1 MDLINHS
8 KNKKDRE
15 FSFKFFFKFILILLA
30 LLLNAGYSY
39 SQQFESTDTNDYK
52 PKKYLKV
59 KNPVGTEFWLCF
71 MKNYKE
77 DKRPS
82 QSQDLILELFITG
95 DEDSKVRIEIDGI
108 GYRQNINVP
117 AGTVQNVKIPAE
129 AQVKSDQ
136 VLERLAVHITSD
148 KPVSVYGL
156 NRRFQTT
163 DTYLALPTEVL
174 GTDYRAMCY
183 TVSDGLMPQ
192 IAIVAT
198 DNNTEVEI
206 TPAAN
211 LVLHRKGVP
220 FKVQLK
226 KGDVYQFASLF
237 EPNSNCDLTG
247 TLIKSNKKIAVFS
260 GHQCAYVTPN
270 IIACNHLVE
279 QMPPLPSWG
288 RHFYLGRFDTRS
300 NYTFRVLANENQT
313 RVFLDAKLIRT
324 LGAGEFWDSTLKR
337 DIQITANKPILVA
350 QYSQGFKN
358 GDSIGDPMML
368 LVSPTQQFLQQY
380 RFATPVNGSW
390 KHRINVVVP
399 TAGIKSMK
407 LNGEPIDPKLFKPLG
422 LSRYSIAYIP
432 IPYGSHYIE
441 GDLPFG
447 MYSYGFGF
455 DRDAFDAYG
464 TMAGQSFQ
472 DYEPANDT
480 LPPMAEEFKSV
491 NLMKVIFRDD
501 RVDDSGIKNIN
512 IVENNGLRI
521 QIPKIEE
528 GSPQV
533 EISVKPEQTGVV
545 SRAFVEAI
553 DLAGNI
559 AEFTICY
566 TLDNRTQVY
575 NFYLIKGKTES
586 CFPDPGYQIGAFVK
600 ISGFFH
606 SADFS
611 SSGDISAQGK
621 FGESFGTGGLFGF
634 YFGRKFTNEFAG
646 SARLSIEKYGGT
658 LDAPDSL
665 IKKVRMPNGDLKPFQ
680 ESRLLRLTGVFIH
693 FGLSGEYFFNQYSYA
708 FAGLNFAINLSK
720 SIELQRQI
728 LIPDNFTYTDGTRT
742 HIDPD
747 DTQSL
752 SSLSF
757 LRLGFLAGLGL
768 TYPINH
774 LFSAYVESQFT
785 HHLGNLIND
794 GNWSLNQISLQV
806 GIRYRFFPEFFNF

>member
-1 MDLINHS
+1 MNQS
-8 KNKKDRE
+8 EKRKNKK
-15 FSFKFFFKFILILLA
+15 FCYSILFKLELILIIIFI
-30 LLLNAGYSY
+30 NFGYSF
-39 SQQFESTDTNDYK
+39 SQQIESKDTTEYK

-82 QSQDLILELFITG
+82 QVQDLILELFITG
-95 DEDSKVRIEIDGI
+95 DEDSKVKIEIDGI
-108 GYRQNINVP
+108 GYRQNVNVP
-117 AGTVQNVKIPAE
+117 AGTVQNVRIPAE

-174 GTDYRAMCY
+174 GTEYRAMCY

-198 DNNTEVEI
+198 ENNTEVEI
-206 TPAAN
+206 TPSAN

-237 EPNSNCDLTG
+237 EVNSDCDLTG

-260 GHQCAYVTPN
+260 GHQCAYVTPK

-324 LGAGEFWDSTLKR
+324 LGSGEFWDSTLSR

-432 IPYGSHYIE
+432 IPYGSHFIE

-480 LPPMAEEFKSV
+480 LPPMAEESETF

-501 RVDDSGIKNIN
+501 RVDDSGIKLIN
-512 IVENNGLRI
+512 VIENMGLKI
-521 QIPKIEE
+521 QIPRIEE

-533 EISVKPEQTGVV
+533 EITVRPDQPGVI
-545 SRAFVEAI
+545 SRAFVEAV
-553 DLAGNI
+553 DLAGNKSV
-559 AEFTICY
+559 FTICY
-566 TLDNRTQVY
+566 TLDNRTQRY
-575 NFYLIKGKTES
+575 YFYLTQGKTES
-586 CFPDPGYQIGAFVK
+586 CFPDPGFQIGAFVK
-600 ISGFFH
+600 VSGFFH

-611 SSGDISAQGK
+611 SSGDIAAQGK
-621 FGESFGTGGLFGF
+621 FGESFGTGGLFGI
-634 YFGRKFTNEFAG
+634 YFGRKFTNDFAG

-658 LDAPDSL
+658 LDAPDSV
-665 IKKVRMPNGDLKPFQ
+665 IKRVRMPNGDLKPFQ
-680 ESRLLRLTGVFIH
+680 ETRLLRLNGVFIH
-693 FGLSGEYFFNQYSYA
+693 LGLSGEYFFNQYSYA
-708 FAGLNFAINLSK
+708 FGGLNFAFNLSK

-742 HIDPD
+742 HIDPED
-747 DTQSL
+747 AQTL

-757 LRLGFLAGLGL
+757 LRLGLLAGLGL

-774 LFSAYVESQFT
+774 LFSAYVESQFI
-785 HHLGNLIND
+785 HHLGNVIND
-794 GNWSLNQISLQV
+794 GTWGLNQLSIQA
-806 GIRYRFFPEFFNF
+806 GIRYRFFP